1 MPVIMAFGRLES
13 LKILGQKPLL
23 ALSITSLLGCEPF
36 CRGFILNIESA
47 LPNVPDM
54 DIAPPSPPDASTRP
68 ASGPDT
74 LLECLLVVVRA
85 HGGTLSH
92 QAAIDGLPLVNNR
105 LTPSLFQRAAKRAGF
120 SSKVIQKPLDDI
132 NPALF
137 PAILLLN
144 NEEACI
150 LLGWKDEGRT
160 ARLIFPELGDAEALL
175 PRDEL
180 IARYTG
186 HTILTRPEFR
196 FDARTPE
203 VGRVKHR
210 HWFWGTL
217 AENTPLYRDVLLAA
231 FMINVFAIA
240 MPLFTMNVYDR
251 VVPNHAIETLWMLA
265 AGVAIVLIADL
276 VLRTMRG
283 YFLDLASRRVDV
295 RLSAYIMERVLG
307 LRMENRPLSAGS
319 FAANLRSFETIRDFI
334 TSATVTAF
342 IDVPFALIFLIVIG
356 WIAWP
361 LVLPIVFGMLLVV
374 AYALTVHSK
383 MHELS
388 ETTYR
393 ASAMRNATLV
403 ESLVG
408 LETIKALG
416 AESVMQRKWELSA
429 NFLSRVGAQL
439 RLLSSSTING
449 AMWAQQFVS
458 IMVVVVGVYLIA
470 DGNLTLGGLIAST
483 MLSSR
488 AMAPIGQ
495 VAGLLTQYHNAAT
508 ALKSLDNIL
517 QQPVERPADSNF
529 VARQHFT
536 GDIEFK
542 DVDFNYPEQD
552 MAALRNVSLKIRA
565 GEHVAILGRVG
576 SGKTTLEKLILGLYQ
591 PTSGAVL
598 VDGIDLRQ
606 LDPAELRRNV
616 GYVPQDVTLF
626 YGTLRENL
634 TISSTAADDAA
645 VLRAAQVGGIIDFVN
660 SHPKGFDM
668 VVGERGESLSGGQ
681 RQAVAIARATIN
693 DPPILL
699 MDEPTGSMDHSSEE
713 EIKQQLSTYAAG
725 KTMIVITHR
734 TSLLDLVDRIIVIDA
749 GKIVA
754 DGPKAQVVE
763 ALRQGR
769 IGKAS

>member
-1 MPVIMAFGRLES
+1 M
-13 LKILGQKPLL
+13 
-23 ALSITSLLGCEPF
+23 
-36 CRGFILNIESA
+36 
-47 LPNVPDM
+47 
-54 DIAPPSPPDASTRP
+54 
-68 ASGPDT
+68 
-74 LLECLLVVVRA
+74 VVVRA
-85 HGGTLSH
+85 HGGTLSRPG
-92 QAAIDGLPLVNNR
+92 AVDGLPLVNNR
-105 LTPSLFQRAAKRAGF
+105 LTPSLFQRAAKRGGLT
-120 SSKVIQKPLDDI
+120 SKVVQTSLEKL

-137 PAILLLN
+137 PVVLLLKG
-144 NEEACI
+144 EEACV
-150 LLGWKDEGRT
+150 LLGWKDDGQT
-160 ARLIFPELGDAEALL
+160 ARLIFPELSEAEGLL
-175 PRDEL
+175 PRAEL
-180 IARYTG
+180 AARYEG
-186 HTILTRPEFR
+186 HAIFARPKFH

-203 VGRVKHR
+203 VGRVQHR
-210 HWFWGTL
+210 HWFWGTV
-217 AENTPLYRDVLLAA
+217 ADNAPVYRDVLLAA
-231 FMINVFAIA
+231 FMINLFALA
-240 MPLFTMNVYDR
+240 LPLFSMNVYDR
-251 VVPNHAIETLWMLA
+251 VVPNHAIETLWMLTV
-265 AGVAIVLIADL
+265 GVAILMVADL
-276 VLRTMRG
+276 ALRTMRG
-283 YFLDLASRRVDV
+283 YFLDLASSRVDV
-295 RLSAYIMERVLG
+295 RLSSYIMERVLG
-307 LRMENRPLSAGS
+307 LRLENRPLSAGS

-342 IDVPFALIFLIVIG
+342 IDVPFALIFIVVIG
-356 WIAWP
+356 WISWP
-361 LVLPIVFGMLLVV
+361 LMLPIVVGMVLVL

-408 LETIKALG
+408 LEAIKALG
-416 AESVMQRKWELSA
+416 AESVMQRKWEMSA

-439 RLLSSSTING
+439 RLLSASTINV
-449 AMWAQQFVS
+449 AAWAQQLVNV
-458 IMVVVVGVYLIA
+458 MVIVVGVYLISQG
-470 DGNLTLGGLIAST
+470 DLTLGGLIACS

-508 ALKSLDNIL
+508 ALKSLDSIL

-529 VARQHFT
+529 VTRQHFT

-542 DVDFNYPEQD
+542 DVNFSYPAQD
-552 MAALRNVSLKIRA
+552 HTALRNVSLKIRA

-576 SGKTTLEKLILGLYQ
+576 SGKTTLEKLILGLYL

-606 LDPAELRRNV
+606 LDPAELRRNI

-626 YGTLRENL
+626 YGSLRDNL
-634 TISSTAADDAA
+634 TISSSTVDDAA

-668 VVGERGESLSGGQ
+668 TVGERGESLSGGQ
-681 RQAVAIARATIN
+681 RQAVAIARAAIS

-713 EIKQQLSTYAAG
+713 EIKQQLSTFAAG
-725 KTMIVITHR
+725 KTMIVVTHR

-769 IGKAS
+769 IGKAA

>member
-1 MPVIMAFGRLES
+1 MNTET
-13 LKILGQKPLL
+13 LL
-23 ALSITSLLGCEPF
+23 QNASE
-36 CRGFILNIESA
+36 
-47 LPNVPDM
+47 
-54 DIAPPSPPDASTRP
+54 APPPDASVPDSAPTVP
-68 ASGPDT
+68 AGPDT

-85 HGGTLSH
+85 HGGTLSS
-92 QAAIDGLPLVNNR
+92 QAAIDGLPLINNR
-105 LTPSLFQRAAKRAGF
+105 LTPSLFKRAAKRAGLT
-120 SSKVIQKPLDDI
+120 SSIVHKPLDAL

-137 PAILLLN
+137 PAVLLLKG
-144 NEEACI
+144 EEACV
-150 LLGWKDEGRT
+150 LLGWQDEGRT
-160 ARLIFPELGDAEALL
+160 ARVIFPELDQAEATL

-180 IARYTG
+180 AARYAG
-186 HTILTRPEFR
+186 HTILARPEFR

-217 AENTPLYRDVLLAA
+217 ADNTRLYRDVLLAA
-231 FMINVFAIA
+231 FMINLFAIA
-240 MPLFTMNVYDR
+240 LPLFTMNVYDR

-265 AGVAIVLIADL
+265 IGVALVLVADL

-283 YFLDLASRRVDV
+283 YFLDLAGSRVDV

-307 LRMENRPLSAGS
+307 LRMENRPVSAGS

-342 IDVPFALIFLIVIG
+342 IDVPFALIFLVVIG

-361 LVLPIVFGMLLVV
+361 LILPILFGMLLLI

-393 ASAMRNATLV
+393 AGAMRNATLI

-408 LETIKALG
+408 LEAIKALG
-416 AESVMQRKWELSA
+416 AEGVMQRKWETSA

-439 RLLSSSTING
+439 RLLSSSTINV
-449 AMWAQQFVS
+449 AMWVQQFMNIV
-458 IMVVVVGVYLIA
+458 VVVVGVYMIS
-470 DGNLTLGGLIAST
+470 DNNLTLGGLIACT
-483 MLSSR
+483 MLASR
-488 AMAPIGQ
+488 AMAPISQ

-508 ALKSLDNIL
+508 ALKSLDGIL
-517 QQPVERPADSNF
+517 EQPVERPEDSNF
-529 VARQHFT
+529 VTRQHFT

-542 DVDFNYPEQD
+542 DVDFSYPEQGV
-552 MAALRNVSLKIRA
+552 AALRNVSLKIRA
-565 GEHVAILGRVG
+565 GEHIAILGRVG
-576 SGKTTLEKLILGLYQ
+576 SGKTTLEKLILGLYR

-606 LDPAELRRNV
+606 LDPAELRRNI

-626 YGTLRENL
+626 YGSLRDNL
-634 TISSTAADDAA
+634 TIASPMSDDAA
-645 VLRAAQVGGIIDFVN
+645 VLRAAQVGGIIEFVN

-668 VVGERGESLSGGQ
+668 SVGERGESLSGGQ

-713 EIKQQLSTYAAG
+713 EIKKRLATYTIG
-725 KTMIVITHR
+725 KTLIVVTHR
-734 TSLLDLVDRIIVIDA
+734 TSLLDLVDRIIVIDS
-749 GKIVA
+749 GKVVA

-769 IGKAS
+769 IGKAA

>member
-1 MPVIMAFGRLES
+1 MDNSPALQDVALADTPDTAP
-13 LKILGQKPLL
+13 QKP
-23 ALSITSLLGCEPF
+23 AAT
-36 CRGFILNIESA
+36 
-47 LPNVPDM
+47 
-54 DIAPPSPPDASTRP
+54 
-68 ASGPDT
+68 GPDT
-74 LLECLLVVVRA
+74 LLECLLIVVRA
-85 HGGTLSH
+85 HGGTLSRE
-92 QAAIDGLPLVNNR
+92 AAVNGLPLVDNR
-105 LTPSLFQRAAKRAGF
+105 LTPALFRRAAKRAGF
-120 SSKVIQKPLDDI
+120 ASNVVKQPLDAL

-137 PAILLLN
+137 PAILLLGDDSACVLAGWSADGR
-144 NEEACI
+144 EA
-150 LLGWKDEGRT
+150 RV
-160 ARLIFPELGDAEALL
+160 IFPELGEAETTL
-175 PRDEL
+175 PRETL
-180 IARYTG
+180 AARYAG
-186 HTILTRPEFR
+186 HAILARPEFR

-217 AENTPLYRDVLLAA
+217 AENAPLYRDVLLAA
-231 FMINVFAIA
+231 FMINLFATA
-240 MPLFTMNVYDR
+240 LPLFTMNVYDR
-251 VVPNHAIETLWMLA
+251 VVPNHAIETLWMLSL
-265 AGVAIVLIADL
+265 GMLIVLVAD
-276 VLRTMRG
+276 VMLRTMRG
-283 YFLDLASRRVDV
+283 YFIDLAGSRVDV

-307 LRMENRPLSAGS
+307 LRLENRPLSAGS

-361 LVLPIVFGMLLVV
+361 LILPIVFGMALLVLF
-374 AYALTVHSK
+374 ALTIHHK

-393 ASAMRNATLV
+393 AGAMRNATLI

-408 LETIKALG
+408 LEAIKALG
-416 AESVMQRKWELSA
+416 AEGVMQRKWESSA
-429 NFLSRVGAQL
+429 SFLARVSAQL
-439 RLLSSSTING
+439 RLLSSTTVNG
-449 AMWAQQFVS
+449 SMWTQQFVNVA
-458 IMVVVVGVYLIA
+458 VVVVGVYLIA
-470 DGNLTLGGLIAST
+470 EGQLTLGGLIAST
-483 MLSSR
+483 MLASR

-508 ALKSLDNIL
+508 ALKSLDDIL

-529 VARQHFT
+529 VSRQHFN

-542 DVDFNYPEQD
+542 EVDFTYPGQD
-552 MAALRNVSLKIRA
+552 IAALRNVSLKIRA
-565 GEHVAILGRVG
+565 GERVAILGRVG

-591 PTSGAVL
+591 PSAGAVL
-598 VDGIDLRQ
+598 IDGADLRQ
-606 LDPAELRRNV
+606 LDPAELRRHI

-626 YGTLRENL
+626 YGSLRDNL
-634 TISSTAADDAA
+634 TISAPAADDAA
-645 VLRAAQVGGIIDFVN
+645 VLRAAQIGGILEFVN
-660 SHPKGFDM
+660 RHPRGFDM
-668 VVGERGESLSGGQ
+668 LVGERGESLSGGQ
-681 RQAVAIARATIN
+681 RQAVAIARAVIN

-713 EIKQQLSTYAAG
+713 EIKQRLREFAAG
-725 KTMIVITHR
+725 KTLIVITHR

>member
-1 MPVIMAFGRLES
+1 M
-13 LKILGQKPLL
+13 
-23 ALSITSLLGCEPF
+23 
-36 CRGFILNIESA
+36 NIESV
-47 LPNVPDM
+47 LPDDPGVVN
-54 DIAPPSPPDASTRP
+54 APPSPSDASAGP
-68 ASGPDT
+68 ARGPDT

-120 SSKVIQKPLDDI
+120 SSKLIQKPLDDI

-137 PAILLLN
+137 PAVLLLN

-160 ARLIFPELGDAEALL
+160 ARLIFPELGEAEASL
-175 PRDEL
+175 PREDL
-180 IARYTG
+180 AARYAG
-186 HTILTRPEFR
+186 YTILARPEFR

-217 AENTPLYRDVLLAA
+217 AENSPLYRDVLLAA

-240 MPLFTMNVYDR
+240 LPLFTMNVYDR

-265 AGVAIVLIADL
+265 AGVGIVLIADL

-283 YFLDLASRRVDV
+283 YFLDLASSRVDV

-342 IDVPFALIFLIVIG
+342 IDVPFALIFLVVIG

-361 LVLPIVFGMLLVV
+361 LVLPILFGMLLVV

-458 IMVVVVGVYLIA
+458 VMVIVVGVYLIA

-508 ALKSLDNIL
+508 ALKSLDTIL

-626 YGTLRENL
+626 YGSLRENL
-634 TISSTAADDAA
+634 TIAATAADDAA
-645 VLRAAQVGGIIDFVN
+645 VLRAAQVGGIIEFVN
-660 SHPKGFDM
+660 NHPKGFDM
-668 VVGERGESLSGGQ
+668 TVGERGESLSGGQ
-681 RQAVAIARATIN
+681 RQAVAISRAVIN

-725 KTMIVITHR
+725 KTMIIITHR
-734 TSLLDLVDRIIVIDA
+734 TSLLDLVERIIVIDA
-749 GKIVA
+749 GKIMA

>member
-1 MPVIMAFGRLES
+1 M
-13 LKILGQKPLL
+13 
-23 ALSITSLLGCEPF
+23 
-36 CRGFILNIESA
+36 
-47 LPNVPDM
+47 
-54 DIAPPSPPDASTRP
+54 
-68 ASGPDT
+68 
-74 LLECLLVVVRA
+74 VVRA

-180 IARYTG
+180 IARYAG
-186 HTILTRPEFR
+186 HTILARPEFR

-265 AGVAIVLIADL
+265 GGVAIVLIADL

-283 YFLDLASRRVDV
+283 YFLDLASSRVDV

-361 LVLPIVFGMLLVV
+361 LVIPIVFGMLLVV

-734 TSLLDLVDRIIVIDA
+734 TSLLDLVDRIIVIDG

>member
-1 MPVIMAFGRLES
+1 M
-13 LKILGQKPLL
+13 
-23 ALSITSLLGCEPF
+23 
-36 CRGFILNIESA
+36 
-47 LPNVPDM
+47 
-54 DIAPPSPPDASTRP
+54 
-68 ASGPDT
+68 
-74 LLECLLVVVRA
+74 LECLLVVVQA
-85 HGGTLSH
+85 HGGILSRP
-92 QAAIDGLPLVNNR
+92 AAIDGLPLVGNR
-105 LTPSLFQRAAKRAGF
+105 LTPSLFQRAAKRAGLT
-120 SSKVIQKPLDDI
+120 SKVVQTSLEKL

-137 PAILLLN
+137 PVILLLN
-144 NEEACI
+144 GEEACV
-150 LLGWKDEGRT
+150 LLGWKDEGQT
-160 ARLIFPELGDAEALL
+160 ARVIFPELGEAEALL
-175 PRDEL
+175 PRAQLADRYAGHAIL
-180 IARYTG
+180 AR
-186 HTILTRPEFR
+186 PKFR

-203 VGRVKHR
+203 VGQVKHR

-217 AENTPLYRDVLLAA
+217 ADNAPLYRDVLLAA
-231 FMINVFAIA
+231 FMINVFALGL
-240 MPLFTMNVYDR
+240 PLFSMNVYDR

-265 AGVAIVLIADL
+265 VGVGILLIADL
-276 VLRTMRG
+276 VLRSMRG
-283 YFLDLASRRVDV
+283 YFLDLASSRVDV

-307 LRMENRPLSAGS
+307 LRLENRPLSAGS

-342 IDVPFALIFLIVIG
+342 IDVPFALIFIAVIG
-356 WIAWP
+356 WVSWP
-361 LVLPIVFGMLLVV
+361 LILPIVIGMLLVL

-393 ASAMRNATLV
+393 AGAMRNATLV

-408 LETIKALG
+408 LEAIKALG

-429 NFLSRVGAQL
+429 NFLSRVGSQL
-439 RLLSSSTING
+439 RLLSASTINV
-449 AMWAQQFVS
+449 ATWVQQLVN
-458 IMVVVVGVYLIA
+458 VVIIVVGVYLISE
-470 DGNLTLGGLIAST
+470 GNLTLGGLIACS

-488 AMAPIGQ
+488 AMAPISQ

-508 ALKSLDNIL
+508 ALKSLDGIL
-517 QQPVERPADSNF
+517 QQPVERPSDSNF
-529 VARQHFT
+529 VTRQHFS
-536 GDIEFK
+536 GEIEFK

-552 MAALRNVSLKIRA
+552 QTALRNVSLKIKA

-576 SGKTTLEKLILGLYQ
+576 SGKTTLEKLILGLYR

-606 LDPAELRRNV
+606 LDPAELRRNI

-626 YGTLRENL
+626 YGSLRDNL
-634 TISSTAADDAA
+634 TIAAPTADDAA
-645 VLRAAQVGGIIDFVN
+645 VLRAAQVGGITDFVN
-660 SHPKGFDM
+660 NHPKGFDM
-668 VVGERGESLSGGQ
+668 TVGERGESLSGGQ
-681 RQAVAIARATIN
+681 RQAVAIARAAIN

-713 EIKQQLSTYAAG
+713 EIKQQLGTFAAG
-725 KTMIVITHR
+725 KTLIVVTHR
-734 TSLLDLVDRIIVIDA
+734 TSLLDLVERIIVIDG

-769 IGKAS
+769 IGKAA

>member
-1 MPVIMAFGRLES
+1 M
-13 LKILGQKPLL
+13 
-23 ALSITSLLGCEPF
+23 
-36 CRGFILNIESA
+36 NIESV
-47 LPNVPDM
+47 LPDVPGVVN
-54 DIAPPSPPDASTRP
+54 APPSPSDASAGP

-120 SSKVIQKPLDDI
+120 SSKLIQKPLDDI

-137 PAILLLN
+137 PAVLLLN

-160 ARLIFPELGDAEALL
+160 ARLIFPELGEAEASL
-175 PRDEL
+175 PREAL
-180 IARYTG
+180 AARYAG
-186 HTILTRPEFR
+186 YTILARPEFR

-217 AENTPLYRDVLLAA
+217 AENSPLYRDVLLAA

-240 MPLFTMNVYDR
+240 LPLFTMNVYDR

-265 AGVAIVLIADL
+265 AGVGIVLIADL

-283 YFLDLASRRVDV
+283 YFLDLASSRVDV

-342 IDVPFALIFLIVIG
+342 IDVPFALIFLVVIG

-361 LVLPIVFGMLLVV
+361 LVLPILFGMLLVV

-408 LETIKALG
+408 LETIKAIG

-458 IMVVVVGVYLIA
+458 VMVIVVGVYLIA

-508 ALKSLDNIL
+508 ALKSLDTIL

-626 YGTLRENL
+626 YGSLRENL
-634 TISSTAADDAA
+634 TIAATAADDAA

-668 VVGERGESLSGGQ
+668 TVGERGESLSGGQ